1 MIIEKIQTLYGH
13 VVDTVFA
20 IILVFIMLGV
30 AIGSVQLFVTTWEL
44 LAFEGITGH
53 YIGIITDVLTLY
65 VLIELSKSLVEYFKV
80 KRLRLTFIL
89 DAAIVFVIREVMIA
103 LFKHEVNPEMLYALS
118 AFLFVLGAI
127 RMSSSIAYKLE
138 KKAS

>member
-89 DAAIVFVIREVMIA
+89 DAAIWFYPA
-103 LFKHEVNPEMLYALS
+103 LADNQLS
-118 AFLFVLGAI
+118 AG
-127 RMSSSIAYKLE
+127 
-138 KKAS
+138 